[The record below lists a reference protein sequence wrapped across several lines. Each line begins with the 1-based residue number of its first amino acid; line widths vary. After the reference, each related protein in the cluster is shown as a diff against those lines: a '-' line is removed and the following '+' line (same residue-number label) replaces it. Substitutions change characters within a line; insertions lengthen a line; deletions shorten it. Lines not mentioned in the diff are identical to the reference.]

1 MKFSHNCRASLI
13 HSKHGLALSFEST
26 SPNVVKKDDDE
37 GKICLN
43 LKPGVKTTLKLKI
56 SNSNPIENQVV
67 DDSKTKL
74 GLVIKGI
81 EFLRYDPD
89 FMLTGKIVTSFEY
102 VIALI
107 YETSSI

>member
-1 MKFSHNCRASLI
+1 MIN
-13 HSKHGLALSFEST
+13 SKHGLALSFEST

-43 LKPGVKTTLKLKI
+43 LKPGVRTTLKLKI

-89 FMLTGKIVTSFEY
+89 FELTGKIVKCFEY
-102 VIALI
+102 YFTML
-107 YETSSI
+107 

>member
-1 MKFSHNCRASLI
+1 MI

-26 SPNVVKKDDDE
+26 SPNILRKDDDE
-37 GKICLN
+37 GKISLN

-81 EFLRYDPD
+81 EFLRYDQD
-89 FMLTGKIVTSFEY
+89 FELTGKIVIYFEY
-102 VIALI
+102 FSAML
-107 YETSSI
+107 